1 MSPVLTTNF
10 ISRNRAEVARQ
21 AHNLE
26 VIGSN
31 PISATNFL
39 IIYYM
44 RRLNSTAKLAFY
56 NARKRSGD
64 TQRIA
69 DMTGY
74 STSHITNITNGARS
88 VNEDVADAMYSISRR
103 RQKNSEREMA

>member
-1 MSPVLTTNF
+1 
-10 ISRNRAEVARQ
+10 
-21 AHNLE
+21 
-26 VIGSN
+26 
-31 PISATNFL
+31 
-39 IIYYM
+39 M

-74 STSHITNITNGARS
+74 SVSHVSNIMNGNRS
-88 VNEDVADAMYSISRR
+88 INPDVASAMYNISRR
-103 RQKNSEREMA
+103 RQRNAERQTA

>member
-1 MSPVLTTNF
+1 
-10 ISRNRAEVARQ
+10 
-21 AHNLE
+21 
-26 VIGSN
+26 
-31 PISATNFL
+31 
-39 IIYYM
+39 M

-74 STSHITNITNGARS
+74 STSHITNITNGNRS
-88 VNEDVADAMYSISRR
+88 VNPDVANAMYSISRH
-103 RQKNSEREMA
+103 RQRNAEREMA

>member
-1 MSPVLTTNF
+1 
-10 ISRNRAEVARQ
+10 
-21 AHNLE
+21 
-26 VIGSN
+26 
-31 PISATNFL
+31 
-39 IIYYM
+39 M

-74 STSHITNITNGARS
+74 STSHITNITNGNCS
-88 VNEDVADAMYSISRR
+88 VNDDVASAMYSITRR
-103 RQKNSEREMA
+103 RQKNSERQMA

>member
-1 MSPVLTTNF
+1 
-10 ISRNRAEVARQ
+10 
-21 AHNLE
+21 
-26 VIGSN
+26 
-31 PISATNFL
+31 
-39 IIYYM
+39 M

-74 STSHITNITNGARS
+74 SVSHVSNISNGNRS
-88 VNEDVADAMYSISRR
+88 INEDVANAMYSISRR
-103 RQKNSEREMA
+103 RQRNAERQMA

>member
-1 MSPVLTTNF
+1 
-10 ISRNRAEVARQ
+10 
-21 AHNLE
+21 
-26 VIGSN
+26 
-31 PISATNFL
+31 
-39 IIYYM
+39 M

-74 STSHITNITNGARS
+74 STSHITNITNGNRS
-88 VNEDVADAMYSISRR
+88 VNEDVASAMYNITRR
-103 RQKNSEREMA
+103 RQKNSERQIA

>member
-1 MSPVLTTNF
+1 
-10 ISRNRAEVARQ
+10 
-21 AHNLE
+21 
-26 VIGSN
+26 
-31 PISATNFL
+31 
-39 IIYYM
+39 M

-74 STSHITNITNGARS
+74 STSHITNIVNGNRS
-88 VNEDVADAMYSISRR
+88 VNDDVASAMYNITRR
-103 RQKNSEREMA
+103 RQKNSERQMA

>member
-1 MSPVLTTNF
+1 MLF
-10 ISRNRAEVARQ
+10 R
-21 AHNLE
+21 
-26 VIGSN
+26 
-31 PISATNFL
+31 
-39 IIYYM
+39 
-44 RRLNSTAKLAFY
+44 STAKLAFY

>member
-1 MSPVLTTNF
+1 
-10 ISRNRAEVARQ
+10 
-21 AHNLE
+21 
-26 VIGSN
+26 
-31 PISATNFL
+31 
-39 IIYYM
+39 M

-74 STSHITNITNGARS
+74 STSHITNITNGI
-88 VNEDVADAMYSISRR
+88 V
-103 RQKNSEREMA
+103 Q

>member
-1 MSPVLTTNF
+1 
-10 ISRNRAEVARQ
+10 
-21 AHNLE
+21 
-26 VIGSN
+26 
-31 PISATNFL
+31 
-39 IIYYM
+39 M

-74 STSHITNITNGARS
+74 STSHITNIVNGNRS
-88 VNEDVADAMYSISRR
+88 VNEDVASAMYNITRR
-103 RQKNSEREMA
+103 RQKNSERQMA